1 MFFFIMSHTAETE
14 VDFGVHLEVSVGL
27 VNDLTP
33 AASVAAVLMVD

>member
-33 AASVAAVLMVD
+33 ASVAAVLMVD